1 MGSYSVI
8 LSENAYRDLKKIDRL
23 KLPQQQIFRIF
34 KAVKSLEDD
43 PRLRGC
49 KKLEGTS
56 IPLYRIKLGRK
67 GYRIIY
73 QIDDAEWRTEA
84 CIRRVK
90 NARNTLFCISRDL
103 GDNYVAFPN

>member
-1 MGSYSVI
+1 MGSYSDI

-23 KLPQQQIFRIF
+23 KLPQQQIVRIF

-43 PRLRGC
+43 PRPRGC

-67 GYRIIY
+67 GYRIVY
-73 QIDDAEWRTEA
+73 QINEASKTVDVLYIRDRRTA
-84 CIRRVK
+84 YRHIR
-90 NARNTLFCISRDL
+90 
-103 GDNYVAFPN
+103 

>member
-1 MGSYSVI
+1 MDSYSVI

-56 IPLYRIKLGRK
+56 IPLYRI
-67 GYRIIY
+67 
-73 QIDDAEWRTEA
+73 
-84 CIRRVK
+84 
-90 NARNTLFCISRDL
+90 
-103 GDNYVAFPN
+103 